1 MMVTKM
7 SFPDWK
13 YDDHDSDDNVDK
25 WWVWCWWWLMIHWCY
40 AWPHVW
46 EDPLSVIP
54 DIVRLLDGCRPKYSS
69 SSWSA
74 WSAWSS
80 SWSAC
85 TYNFIH
91 GMQEGTLCTI
101 IWPCLSFGIIWTQ
114 KRHFLFIYNEFC
126 IASYESILTCMITV
140 MMTIT
145 AHQQQH
151 QQILIQCISNALTS
165 YQQLF
170 STLPFQ
176 MFLERMQS
184 HTGCTCLDFLQCIMT
199 VMMRMQCISNALTS
213 NQCGRACVVILSYA
227 PQDHHWETNPTVLY
241 STSMKTHFTTQH

>member
-1 MMVTKM
+1 MVTKM

-80 SWSAC
+80 SWSAWSSSWSAC

-101 IWPCLSFGIIWTQ
+101 IWPRLPFGIIWTQ
-114 KRHFLFIYNEFC
+114 KRPFLFISKVCC
-126 IASYESILTCMITV
+126 IAIYESILTCMIIA

-145 AHQQQH
+145 AHQH
-151 QQILIQCISNALTS
+151 QQILIQCISNALTF
-165 YQQLF
+165 LHCVF
-170 STLPFQ
+170 SNVSSNYLPEMMHNHIGCIYLTFSHSIVSNVSSNH
-176 MFLERMQS
+176 LSERKKS
-184 HTGCTCLDFLQCIMT
+184 HIGCTCVTLF
-199 VMMRMQCISNALTS
+199 
-213 NQCGRACVVILSYA
+213 
-227 PQDHHWETNPTVLY
+227 H
-241 STSMKTHFTTQH
+241 